1 MELIAKNLDIMIMA
15 TILSFITF
23 IINSFLINYAMAQCY
38 KVWTSSTKKQR
49 EKWSL
54 IGTQEQ

>member
-38 KVWTSSTKKQR
+38 KV
-49 EKWSL
+49 
-54 IGTQEQ
+54 